1 MIPSPIV
8 MNILNNYESKEK
20 EFDKLFEL
28 IKERNDPDLFVQAL
42 KAKYGPRPPLCPKE
56 LASYLVDVRPI
67 DGSK

>member
-1 MIPSPIV
+1 MIPISI
-8 MNILNNYESKEK
+8 NFDKSFNDQSK

-28 IKERNDPDLFVQAL
+28 IKERNDPDLFIQAL
-42 KAKYGPRPPLCPKE
+42 KAKYGPRPPLYPKE